1 MENSM
6 LSVWTSKA
14 LAGLRIVSSL
24 LFIEHGTQK
33 LFGFPTPIHGMPPI
47 LSLQGIGGCLELV
60 GGLLLL
66 VGVKTRPVALIL
78 SGEMAV
84 AYWMFIA
91 PKSFFP
97 AVNGGDAAVLFC
109 FLFLFFVFSG
119 AGAWSWDERSSS
131 SRLPDNAAVSG

>member
-1 MENSM
+1 M
-6 LSVWTSKA
+6 LTVRTPQA
-14 LAGLRIVSSL
+14 LGLLRVVSSL

-33 LFGFPTPIHGMPPI
+33 LFGFPAATFGMPPL
-47 LSLQGIGGCLELV
+47 LSLHGIAACLELV

-66 VGVKTRPVALIL
+66 AGVKTRAVAFIL

-84 AYWMFIA
+84 AYWMALA

-109 FLFLFFVFSG
+109 FLFLFFAVAGPG
-119 AGAWSWDERSSS
+119 AFSWDERSSAPPAS
-131 SRLPDNAAVSG
+131 QT

>member
-1 MENSM
+1 M
-6 LSVWTSKA
+6 LSVWTPKA
-14 LAGLRIVSSL
+14 LAGLRIVTSL

-33 LFGFPTPIHGMPPI
+33 LFGFPTPLHGMPPI
-47 LSLQGIGGCLELV
+47 LSLSGIGGCLELV

-66 VGVKTRPVALIL
+66 VGLQTRAVAFIL

-84 AYWMFIA
+84 AYWMFHA

-97 AVNGGDAAVLFC
+97 AVSGGDAAVLFC
-109 FLFLFFVFSG
+109 FVFLFFVFSG

-131 SRLPDNAAVSG
+131 SRVPNGAAISG

>member
-1 MENSM
+1 M
-6 LSVWTSKA
+6 LSVWTPKA
-14 LAGLRIVSSL
+14 LAGLRILVSL

-60 GGLLLL
+60 GGLFLL
-66 VGVKTRPVALIL
+66 VGFQTRAAAFIL

-84 AYWMFIA
+84 AYWMFHA
-91 PKSFFP
+91 HKSFFP

-109 FLFLFFVFSG
+109 FVFLFFVFSG
-119 AGAWSWDERSSS
+119 AGAWSWDERSSP
-131 SRLPDNAAVSG
+131 SRVPNNAVVSG